1 MFKKADTDD
10 LTYQAEHLKIR
21 NKYPSYMSL
30 FTDRS
35 KGGDHVA
42 SDACCRGYTESESLP
57 GAASVFTDEINALL
71 IGGLT

>member
-1 MFKKADTDD
+1 
-10 LTYQAEHLKIR
+10 
-21 NKYPSYMSL
+21 MSL

-42 SDACCRGYTESESLP
+42 SDACCRGYTESESLS